1 MKNFGILKQKLM
13 NVDVENLNE
22 EMTQKCMFYWKNY
35 QTLSSSFKKA
45 NKGASKVL
53 DWITA
58 IVEYKLKKETINSLK
73 RRFIDVFFSFST
85 FIIKIH

>member
-1 MKNFGILKQKLM
+1 M
-13 NVDVENLNE
+13 NVDIESLNE

-35 QTLSSSFKKA
+35 QTLASNFKKA

-58 IVEYKLKKETINSLK
+58 IVEYKLKNETINSLK
-73 RRFIDVFFSFST
+73 RRFIDVFFSVYLSLT
-85 FIIKIH
+85 F

>member
-1 MKNFGILKQKLM
+1 M

-22 EMTQKCMFYWKNY
+22 EMTQRCMTYWKNY
-35 QTLSSSFKKA
+35 QALSTNFKKA

-58 IVEYKLKKETINSLK
+58 IVEYRLKKETINSLK
-73 RRFIDVFFSFST
+73 RRFVDVILSLN
-85 FIIKIH
+85 HG